1 LQLFVPLNTPIT
13 YEKTKAFTHALA
25 ERLEREHPDQVVSRM
40 QKTLRKGKVFID
52 WSQNDEH
59 KTTVNVYSLRA
70 KAQPTVSTPITWQE
84 LEAAVKAGDPDCLVF
99 KSATVLERIEKH
111 GDLFAPVVTL
121 KQRLPALRS
130 IA

>member
-1 LQLFVPLNTPIT
+1 MFVPLNTPIT
-13 YEKTKAFTHALA
+13 YERTKAFAHTLA
-25 ERLEREHPDQVVSRM
+25 ERLEREHPHQVVSRM

-70 KAQPTVSTPITWQE
+70 KGQPTVSTPITWQE

-111 GDLFAPVVTL
+111 GDLFAPVLTL